1 MATPSV
7 KPIDPYFLEV
17 AARLPLSRKEV
28 VVYRDQAFLAHQTAG
43 EYSNVE
49 RGDRSQIASSQAQV
63 LSRDD
68 DNLRMST
75 IVAQKIRE
83 LKARLLELKG
93 EIQGVRQSIKEA
105 ENQFA
110 QMTETVNQ
118 EFNQKKE
125 LILAESREVEAQLA
139 HYAEWQRLSDSFK
152 SHLSDLKSTIHK
164 NRVLC
169 SEGIAETRQNAQ
181 AKIEQHR
188 VRLAEAIRQAR
199 AESLRLR
206 SGDISD
212 LSTTFLTQSEAH
224 LQSLNS
230 EIESSQHLARVNQS
244 IEEDNFSMQREIER
258 LTRRNNELKEQE
270 QKQKSVLTKLKAI
283 RTEFKQKEE
292 ADREAQ
298 REIAAKKALAK
309 RQEEQ
314 ETDAEAENTEFR
326 MDQEAEAFLT
336 FLNECATSIRSVM
349 LGLLKREPAR
359 AEAQGDFFEAPKL
372 GAMIEEIRQMI
383 PQLSDVEPTT
393 ADATKH
399 ILTPA
404 AAYFA
409 FSAPFDDRDD
419 FIRSEQW
426 SFAKYEPTKPVPQSR
441 PRIVRVKV
449 NPKVPIPV
457 P

>member
-1 MATPSV
+1 
-7 KPIDPYFLEV
+7 
-17 AARLPLSRKEV
+17 
-28 VVYRDQAFLAHQTAG
+28 
-43 EYSNVE
+43 
-49 RGDRSQIASSQAQV
+49 
-63 LSRDD
+63 
-68 DNLRMST
+68 MST

-83 LKARLLELKG
+83 LKARLLELKS
-93 EIQGVRQSIKEA
+93 EIQGVRQSISEA
-105 ENQFA
+105 EEQFA
-110 QMTETVNQ
+110 QMTEAVDH
-118 EFNQKKE
+118 EFGQRKE

-152 SHLSDLKSTIHK
+152 SHLSDLKSTIHH

-181 AKIEQHR
+181 TKIEQHR

-230 EIESSQHLARVNQS
+230 EIESSQHLAAVNQS
-244 IEEDNFSMQREIER
+244 IEEDNFSMQTEIER
-258 LTRRNNELKEQE
+258 LIKRNQQLKEQE
-270 QKQKSVLTKLKAI
+270 EKQKSVLTKLKAI
-283 RTEFKQKEE
+283 RKEFRQKEE
-292 ADREAQ
+292 ADRELQIAM
-298 REIAAKKALAK
+298 AAKKALAK
-309 RQEEQ
+309 RQAEQKGDAGAEETQFHMAQ
-314 ETDAEAENTEFR
+314 ED
-326 MDQEAEAFLT
+326 EAFLT

-349 LGLLKREPAR
+349 LGMFNKETAPTT
-359 AEAQGDFFEAPKL
+359 AQEDFFEAPKL
-372 GAMIEEIRQMI
+372 TAMIEEIRQMI
-383 PQLSDVEPTT
+383 PQLSNVEPMT

-426 SFAKYEPTKPVPQSR
+426 SFAKYEPPKQAPQSR

-449 NPKVPIPV
+449 NPKVPIPTV
-457 P
+457 